1 MHGAEVP
8 WLCVVLAQRRAVSA
22 AVAVAVVLPSGPSS
36 NSTTLNVAR
45 FFAA

>member
-22 AVAVAVVLPSGPSS
+22 AVAVAAALLSDPSS